1 MYVLLPSLCRFSAVW
16 EYVISYPAF
25 LFNCRHY
32 VFRLHGSG
40 FQGLRDGGME
50 GVAGEAR
57 EEKAMWKKTAIQS
70 QLPNR
75 GGRNGGRGAGVEKQE

>member
-25 LFNCRHY
+25 HFNCRHY
-32 VFRLHGSG
+32 VFRMHGSG
-40 FQGLRDGGME
+40 SRGLRDGGRE

-57 EEKAMWKKTAIQS
+57 EEKAMWKKQQCKVGFQT
-70 QLPNR
+70 
-75 GGRNGGRGAGVEKQE
+75 GEGGRGAGEEKHE